1 MFTER
6 REMKMQREEEGED
19 VEESIEFER
28 LVSLPAMSNGRVA
41 CGE

>member
-19 VEESIEFER
+19 VESMEFGR
-28 LVSLPAMSNGRVA
+28 LVSLPVMSNGRVA
-41 CGE
+41 